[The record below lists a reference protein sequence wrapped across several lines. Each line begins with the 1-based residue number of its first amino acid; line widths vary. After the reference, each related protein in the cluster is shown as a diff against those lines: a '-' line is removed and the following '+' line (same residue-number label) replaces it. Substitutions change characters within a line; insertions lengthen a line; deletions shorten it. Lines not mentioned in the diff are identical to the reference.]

1 LATKHDP
8 TSVTTSTIADLH
20 ERIASNEQL
29 LRETRH
35 RQAELDS
42 QQITHQNVL
51 DAFGDFGKIWNV
63 LSAHERAK
71 IVSLLVARV
80 EFDVS
85 DSTVSI
91 SFHPSAI
98 KALAEGAA

>member
-1 LATKHDP
+1 M
-8 TSVTTSTIADLH
+8 V
-20 ERIASNEQL
+20 
-29 LRETRH
+29 
-35 RQAELDS
+35 
-42 QQITHQNVL
+42 
-51 DAFGDFGKIWNV
+51 GG
-63 LSAHERAK
+63 ERAK

-98 KALAEGAA
+98 KSLAEGAA